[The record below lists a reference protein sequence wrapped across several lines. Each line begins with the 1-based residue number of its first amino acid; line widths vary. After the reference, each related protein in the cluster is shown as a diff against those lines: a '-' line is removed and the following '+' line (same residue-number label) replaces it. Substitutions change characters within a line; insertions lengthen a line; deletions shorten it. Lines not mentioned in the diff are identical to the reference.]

1 MILAFARTSFKTKM
15 EKLSPETKKTPAW
28 KAFGGGIAALGI
40 FASLLALGNFD
51 FSETKTLQ
59 AEVLA
64 TEAPTQT
71 AAATI
76 TLLSPATGKTGDLV
90 QLTVENLEKFD
101 KATSAVYFGADTAKI
116 ITVKSDE
123 ENKTVLTVQ
132 VPPLIT
138 ADYVVRIVTPTGMT
152 ESAQKF
158 ILLSTVEPTATP
170 STVDLPTSTEINLE
184 NFENFSKTGSP
195 TTSFKNNSYFEKA
208 APTSSPGISTIVAP
222 PQNLT
227 VNSSSTG
234 IQLSWQKPTTGKAEK
249 FNIYYGSR
257 SGNYLHRVESENFAE
272 IISQNLEDGEIYFFT
287 IKSVDTFG
295 DESPASAEVSAIFA
309 AKSIENSTNNFYS
322 AVSHPPQLSEQGP
335 AISLGITLLVTLA
348 ITLFGFRKKIWAG
361 K

>member
-1 MILAFARTSFKTKM
+1 M
-15 EKLSPETKKTPAW
+15 EKLSPETKKTSAW

-64 TEAPTQT
+64 TEAPAQTTTT
-71 AAATI
+71 AAAI
-76 TLLSPATGKTGDLV
+76 TLLNPATGETGDLV
-90 QLTVENLEKFD
+90 QLTVENLENFD
-101 KATSAVYFGADTAKI
+101 ETTSAVFFEADTAKI
-116 ITVKSDE
+116 ITVEAGE

-132 VPPLIT
+132 VPPLTT
-138 ADYVVRIVTPTGMT
+138 AGDYAVKIVTPTGMT

-158 ILLSTVEPTATP
+158 TLLVTVEPTEIPPTA
-170 STVDLPTSTEINLE
+170 DLPTSTEINLGDFDNVLKTE
-184 NFENFSKTGSP
+184 ATATLFENNFE
-195 TTSFKNNSYFEKA
+195 FEKT
-208 APTSSPGISTIVAP
+208 APTSPSGISTTVSP

-234 IQLSWQKPTTGKAEK
+234 IQLSWQKPVTGKAEK
-249 FNIYYGSR
+249 FNIYYGSQ

-272 IISQNLEDGEIYFFT
+272 VISQNLESGKIYFFT

-295 DESPASAEVSAIFA
+295 DESPASDKVSAIFA
-309 AKSIENSTNNFYS
+309 AKSVENSTGNFYS
-322 AVSHPPQLSEQGP
+322 AASHPPQLSKQGP
-335 AISLGITLLVTLA
+335 AASLAIAFLVTLA
-348 ITLFGFRKKIWAG
+348 VALFGFRKKIWAG

>member
-1 MILAFARTSFKTKM
+1 M
-15 EKLSPETKKTPAW
+15 EKLSPNTKKTSAW

-40 FASLLALGNFD
+40 FASLLVLGSFD

-64 TEAPTQT
+64 TDAPIQT
-71 AAATI
+71 TTTTATI
-76 TLLSPATGKTGDLV
+76 TLLSPATGEAGDLV
-90 QLTVENLEKFD
+90 QLTVENLENFD
-101 KATSAVYFGADTAKI
+101 KATSAVYLGANTAKI

-158 ILLSTVEPTATP
+158 ILLATVESTAIP

-195 TTSFKNNSYFEKA
+195 ATSFENNFEET

-249 FNIYYGSR
+249 FNIYYGSQ
-257 SGNYLHRVESENFAE
+257 SGNYLHRVESENFTE

-287 IKSVDTFG
+287 IKSVDAFG
-295 DESPASAEVSAIFA
+295 NESPASAEISAIFA
-309 AKSIENSTNNFYS
+309 AKSVENPTSNFYS

-335 AISLGITLLVTLA
+335 AAGLAIAFLITLAFTL
-348 ITLFGFRKKIWAG
+348 LGFRKKIWAG